1 VADATPPPELA
12 MPQVRNAGAARRL
25 RELAAQNVQEE
36 MHGLRNLTVIQNFA
50 ILVMLWWFDKFA
62 TSYFWLA
69 SFFSACLVVYAFAA
83 DVADAV
89 AIVRE
94 AIAEARAAGAP
105 AGLSD
110 EARAGGVT
118 DEEYEEVVAYFEAM
132 DDYSDEGRLFWSTRG
147 GPPLAKPADLAAA
160 ALGGVA
166 AYVALVVPLTL

>member
-1 VADATPPPELA
+1 

-62 TSYFWLA
+62 TSHFWLA

-83 DVADAV
+83 DVAKAV
-89 AIVRE
+89 AVVRE
-94 AIAEARAAGAP
+94 ARAEAHAVRAPAGITDEARAAGIT
-105 AGLSD
+105 D
-110 EARAGGVT
+110 EARAAGIT
-118 DEEYEEVVAYFEAM
+118 DEEWEAFLDAM
-132 DDYSDEGRLFWSTRG
+132 DDDSYETRLFMGTRG
-147 GPPLAKPADLAAA
+147 GPPMDSHADLAAA

>member
-1 VADATPPPELA
+1 MPPA
-12 MPQVRNAGAARRL
+12 RNAVAVSLTNRL
-25 RELAAQNVQEE
+25 GELAAQNVQEE

-62 TSYFWLA
+62 TSHFWLA

-83 DVADAV
+83 DVAKAV

-94 AIAEARAAGAP
+94 ARAAARAANAP
-105 AGLSD
+105 PTEED
-110 EARAGGVT
+110 RAPGIT
-118 DEEYEEVVAYFEAM
+118 DEEWEFYLEAWAALEAM